1 MAYRRYQSSNLIWT
15 LIGLNVI
22 VFIGSIINPDRV
34 YYYLALQPASFSEQP
49 WTIVTTLFVHSY
61 NNPLHIIFNMLTLY
75 FFGTFLLQLVGDAK
89 FLIIYFG
96 GGILGSIFF
105 MLMPPS
111 PLSIVVGASGA
122 IFSLG
127 GTLAMLR
134 PKVPVRVFPIP
145 APIPLWIAVIGGFLL
160 ISFLSGIAWQ
170 AHLGGIVF
178 GLIYGYFLK
187 KFKRYY

>member
-22 VFIGSIINPDRV
+22 VFIGSLINPDRV
-34 YYYLALQPASFSEQP
+34 FYYLALQPASFSEQP
-49 WTIVTTLFVHSY
+49 WTIVTSIFVHSGM
-61 NNPLHIIFNMLTLY
+61 LHILFNMLTLY
-75 FFGTFLLQLVGDAK
+75 FFGTFLLQLVGEAK

>member
-1 MAYRRYQSSNLIWT
+1 MSYRSYRGSNVIWY
-15 LIGLNVI
+15 LIGANAVLFVLTTLFRRLI
-22 VFIGSIINPDRV
+22 FSFLGFT
-34 YYYLALQPASFSEQP
+34 PAFFLEQP
-49 WTIVTTLFVHSY
+49 WTIVTNMFVHAGIG
-61 NNPLHIIFNMLTLY
+61 HILFNMLTLY
-75 FFGTFLLQLVGDAK
+75 FFGTFLLQLVGEAK

-96 GGILGSIFF
+96 GGILGGIFF
-105 MLMPPS
+105 MLMSPS

-127 GTLAMLR
+127 GTLAVLR
-134 PKVPVRVFPIP
+134 PKVPVMVFPIP
-145 APIPLWIAVIGGFLL
+145 VPIPLWIAVIGGFLL
-160 ISFLSGIAWQ
+160 ISFLGGGGIAWQ